1 MQDEISQQPNTSKI
15 RTHLS
20 GRKENVMKKTV
31 IALAAIVGAM
41 AAATTVSAATI
52 SQESAKRTALE
63 AAGVQE
69 ERVIFKAVETDYDD
83 GREIY
88 EVDFFIPGEIK
99 YEYDIDANTG
109 EIVEQDTDLWEADD
123 YVEYAYLIEA
133 AGIR

>member
-1 MQDEISQQPNTSKI
+1 
-15 RTHLS
+15 
-20 GRKENVMKKTV
+20 MKKTV
-31 IALAAIVGAM
+31 IAFAAIVGAM

-69 ERVIFKAVETDYDD
+69 ERVIFKEVETDYDD